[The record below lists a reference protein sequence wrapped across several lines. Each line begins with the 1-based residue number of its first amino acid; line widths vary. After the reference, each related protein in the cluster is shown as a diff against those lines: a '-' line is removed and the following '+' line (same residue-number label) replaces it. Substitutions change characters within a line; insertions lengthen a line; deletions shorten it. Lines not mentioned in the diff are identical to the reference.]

1 MSNKTKETDASLPLL
16 ERILIRLNSIEL
28 RIDKL
33 DARINAIEESAERR
47 AMETKQIW
55 ELALAEIMVTQE
67 AVRMVES
74 KLDVMNKELLNVKA
88 EQSRYNSRVEDLER
102 KSR

>member
-1 MSNKTKETDASLPLL
+1 MQLL

-33 DARINAIEESAERR
+33 DARLTALEETAERR
-47 AMETKQIW
+47 AMETRQVW

-67 AVRMVES
+67 AVRVVES

-88 EQSRYNSRVEDLER
+88 EQIRYNSRVEDLEK
-102 KSR
+102 KSH